1 MIIRASNFLKA
12 ISTEKVKITMLLSK
26 GNVKSV
32 KKIPSEPSVLIVGI
46 PGPGLVGTL
55 SVSYL
60 VHALDMEIVG
70 EIENLDTTP
79 VVFIDSGEIFGPI
92 RIYKSGSVYAV
103 LSDMPIDYDMVVSFS
118 QSIVEFAQ
126 KNGIDMI
133 ILPNGIHAAEKDPN
147 NIKTF
152 GLCTDE
158 RLEAVL
164 YDNEIPKFLTG
175 MIAGPDATILTYL
188 KNSPIPTMVL
198 FTQCNFFF
206 PDPESA
212 MNSIKTISGIIKR
225 EVDLSEF
232 KKQMNYLRLQG
243 RQLMEET
250 LNILQQEKETQKP
263 PQIYK

>member
-1 MIIRASNFLKA
+1 MLNKSN
-12 ISTEKVKITMLLSK
+12 I
-26 GNVKSV
+26 KSL
-32 KKIPSEPSVLIVGI
+32 KKIPNQPSVLLVGI
-46 PGPGLVGTL
+46 PGPGLIGTL

-79 VVFIDSGEIFGPI
+79 IVFIDGGEIFGPI
-92 RIYKSGSVYAV
+92 RIYKSGSLYAV
-103 LSDMPIDYDMVVSFS
+103 LSDMPIDYDMAVSFV
-118 QSIVEFAQ
+118 QSLIEFAQ
-126 KNGIDMI
+126 KNGIDI
-133 ILPNGIHAAEKDPN
+133 IVLPNGIQATEKDPN

-152 GLCTDE
+152 GLSTDE
-158 RLEAVL
+158 RLDAVM
-164 YDNEIPKFLTG
+164 YENEIPKFLTG

-188 KNSPIPTMVL
+188 KNSSIPSLIL

-212 MNSIKTISGIIKR
+212 MHSIKTVSSIIKR
-225 EVDLSEF
+225 DVDLTEF

-243 RQLMEET
+243 RQLMEDT

>member
-1 MIIRASNFLKA
+1 MISKNNLK
-12 ISTEKVKITMLLSK
+12 SL
-26 GNVKSV
+26 
-32 KKIPSEPSVLIVGI
+32 KKIPKEPSVLLLGI
-46 PGPGLVGTL
+46 PGPGLIGTL

-79 VVFIDSGEIFGPI
+79 VVFIDGGEIFGPI
-92 RIYKSGSVYAV
+92 RIYRSGSLYAV
-103 LSDMPIDYDMVVSFS
+103 LSDMPIDYEMVVSFVES
-118 QSIVEFAQ
+118 LIEFAQ

-133 ILPNGIHAAEKDPN
+133 IMPNGIQATEKDPN

-152 GLCTDE
+152 GLSTDE
-158 RLEAVL
+158 SLESIM
-164 YDNEIPKFLTG
+164 YENEIPKFLTG
-175 MIAGPDATILTYL
+175 MIAGPDATILSRM
-188 KNSPIPTMVL
+188 KNSSIPCLVL

-212 MNSIKTISGIIKR
+212 LNSIKTVSSIIKR
-225 EVDLSEF
+225 DVDLTEF

-243 RQLMEET
+243 RQLMEDT
-250 LNILQQEKETQKP
+250 LNVLQQEKEAQKP

>member
-1 MIIRASNFLKA
+1 M
-12 ISTEKVKITMLLSK
+12 MLSK
-26 GNVKSV
+26 SSVKSL
-32 KKIPSEPSVLIVGI
+32 KKLPTQPSVLLVGI
-46 PGPGLVGTL
+46 PGPGLIGTL

-79 VVFIDSGEIFGPI
+79 IVFIDGGEIFGPI
-92 RIYKSGSVYAV
+92 RIYKSGSLYAV
-103 LSDMPIDYDMVVSFS
+103 LSDMPIDYDMVVSFA
-118 QSIVEFAQ
+118 QSLIDFAQ
-126 KNGIDMI
+126 KNGIDI
-133 ILPNGIHAAEKDPN
+133 IVLPNGIQATEKDPN

-152 GLCTDE
+152 GLSTDE
-158 RLEAVL
+158 RLEGIM
-164 YDNEIPKFLTG
+164 YENEIPKFLTG

-188 KNSPIPTMVL
+188 KNSPIPSLIL

-212 MNSIKTISGIIKR
+212 MHSIKTISGIIKR
-225 EVDLSEF
+225 EVDLAEF

-243 RQLMEET
+243 RQLMEDT